1 MLFRILL
8 ILLLTLFQSNSYS
21 DPFTNEIGITR
32 QPEVVEVK
40 PEETIEA
47 EEELVAENDNN
58 DQEIIEEQPIEA
70 EETIEV
76 AEAEP
81 QATELVTILNIDPIV
96 AYSLKDYLL
105 KGVALSKESEH
116 KFQRAKIRKFDRA
129 KTPTTHTILENETVE
144 QIAFRYG
151 FSLREIEL
159 ANAIYPGS
167 RKLVVGDKIVIPS
180 RFHIV
185 KEGQNL
191 TAIADRYN
199 LNVTQLASYN
209 DLDEESIILIGDKL
223 LLPFFIHVTNMNET
237 IADIAGRYER
247 EIDELIQFNIFK
259 ENTVVLNENQLVK
272 IPIYANQN
280 ISYENLDKKSIND
293 FAIDR
298 KNLAIV
304 EISGG
309 QFMVRE
315 GDRIGN
321 KDGRIVSIERTRMIV
336 LEDNIEYEFLIN
348 TPIVGLTIASLPQT
362 NTDDLINN
370 DINVNDTN
378 VDNQTEN
385 NENNNN
391 DNGSETVTNVED
403 LFN

>member
-8 ILLLTLFQSNSYS
+8 IFLLTLFQSNSYS

-47 EEELVAENDNN
+47 EEELIAENDNN

-81 QATELVTILNIDPIV
+81 QTTELVTILNIDPIV

-191 TAIADRYN
+191 TTIADRYN

-209 DLDEESIILIGDKL
+209 DLDEESCII
-223 LLPFFIHVTNMNET
+223 N
-237 IADIAGRYER
+237 
-247 EIDELIQFNIFK
+247 
-259 ENTVVLNENQLVK
+259 
-272 IPIYANQN
+272 
-280 ISYENLDKKSIND
+280 
-293 FAIDR
+293 
-298 KNLAIV
+298 
-304 EISGG
+304 
-309 QFMVRE
+309 
-315 GDRIGN
+315 
-321 KDGRIVSIERTRMIV
+321 
-336 LEDNIEYEFLIN
+336 
-348 TPIVGLTIASLPQT
+348 
-362 NTDDLINN
+362 
-370 DINVNDTN
+370 
-378 VDNQTEN
+378 
-385 NENNNN
+385 
-391 DNGSETVTNVED
+391 
-403 LFN
+403 

>member
-8 ILLLTLFQSNSYS
+8 IFLTTLFQSNSYS

-40 PEETIEA
+40 PEETIEV
-47 EEELVAENDNN
+47 EKELVAENDNN

-116 KFQRAKIRKFDRA
+116 KFQRAKIKKFDRA

-167 RKLVVGDKIVIPS
+167 RKLVTGDKIVIPS

-191 TAIADRYN
+191 TTIADRYN

-209 DLDEESIILIGDKL
+209 DLDEESILLIGDKL

-247 EIDELIQFNIFK
+247 EIDELIQFNIFE

-370 DINVNDTN
+370 DINVDNTN

-391 DNGSETVTNVED
+391 DNDSETVTNVED

>member
-8 ILLLTLFQSNSYS
+8 IFLITLFQSNSYS

-40 PEETIEA
+40 PEETIEV
-47 EEELVAENDNN
+47 EKELVAENDNN
-58 DQEIIEEQPIEA
+58 DQEMTEEQPIEA
-70 EETIEV
+70 EEIIEV

-81 QATELVTILNIDPIV
+81 QDTELVTILNIDPIV

-167 RKLVVGDKIVIPS
+167 RKLVMGDKIVIPS

-191 TAIADRYN
+191 TTIADRYN

-209 DLDEESIILIGDKL
+209 DLNEESILLIGDKL

-247 EIDELIQFNIFK
+247 EIDELIQFNIFE

-280 ISYENLDKKSIND
+280 ISYENLEKKSIND

-370 DINVNDTN
+370 DINVDNTN

-391 DNGSETVTNVED
+391 DNDSETVTNVED